1 MVEGEPNTPTMVV
14 KRNWKRNGYNKKHDQ
29 NDLIVRIYDRKG
41 HQVGQQNYQFGGDYI
56 HQDGADKEPLFAL
69 EN

>member
-1 MVEGEPNTPTMVV
+1 MVV
-14 KRNWKRNGYNKKHDQ
+14 KRNWKRNGYNKKYDQ

-41 HQVGQQNYQFGGDYI
+41 HQVGHQNCQFCCDYI
-56 HQDGADKEPLFAL
+56 HQDGADEEPLFAL